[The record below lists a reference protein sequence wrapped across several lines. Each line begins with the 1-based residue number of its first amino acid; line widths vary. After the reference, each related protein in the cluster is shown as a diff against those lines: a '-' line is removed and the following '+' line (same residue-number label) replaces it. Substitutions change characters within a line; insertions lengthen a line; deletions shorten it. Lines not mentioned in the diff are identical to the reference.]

1 VLGYLCI
8 LQDARKGE
16 NMSLSSIMKESVR
29 SQFEDI
35 CDLDTDT
42 LIDLLDID
50 EDTVEHLKLALYSWL
65 RSDFGEK
72 AAVSKRTFK

>member
-1 VLGYLCI
+1 
-8 LQDARKGE
+8 
-16 NMSLSSIMKESVR
+16 MSLNSLVKSSIR

-35 CDLDTDT
+35 CELDSDT
-42 LIDLLDID
+42 LIDKLDID

>member
-1 VLGYLCI
+1 MSFNSI
-8 LQDARKGE
+8 LK
-16 NMSLSSIMKESVR
+16 SSIR

-35 CDLDTDT
+35 CELETGT

-50 EDTVEHLKLALYSWL
+50 EDTVEQLKLALNSWL

-72 AAVSKRTFK
+72 TSVQKRTFK

>member
-1 VLGYLCI
+1 
-8 LQDARKGE
+8 
-16 NMSLSSIMKESVR
+16 MSLNSLVKSSIR

-35 CDLDTDT
+35 CELDSDT
-42 LIDLLDID
+42 LIHKLDID